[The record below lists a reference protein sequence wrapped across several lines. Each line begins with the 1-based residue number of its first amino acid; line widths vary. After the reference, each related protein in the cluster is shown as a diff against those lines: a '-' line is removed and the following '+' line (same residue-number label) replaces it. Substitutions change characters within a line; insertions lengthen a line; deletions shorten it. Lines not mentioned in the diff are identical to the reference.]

1 MSINLLSV
9 SGVTFGEVKNY
20 ILKDIH
26 FSQNQ
31 FQKIVIAGETGSG
44 KSTLLKI
51 IAGLEQPSSGQ
62 VIFENEKVKGPVDQ
76 LVPGHPQIVYLSQ
89 QFELPKFL
97 RVEQVLEYANQLK
110 LTQEEKIFSVC
121 RINHLQKRKTDQL
134 SGGEKQRISIARL
147 LIQRP
152 KLLLLDEP
160 FSNLDR
166 IMKGIL
172 KEVIDDIGK
181 KLKITCIL
189 VSHDPEDTLPW
200 ADEILVL
207 KSGKIIQRGSPQQIY
222 HHPIS
227 PYVAGLFGKYTLL
240 NQVWLK
246 KLGAKSAEK
255 KFIARPENFQIVR
268 KASKTISGKIDK
280 VHFFGNHLLLEV
292 LSKNQRFH
300 VTSHNASI
308 VEQEQVNLKLSL
320 RDTRYKPK
328 Q

>member
-1 MSINLLSV
+1 MSVNLLSV
-9 SGVTFGEVKNY
+9 SGVTFGEEKNY
-20 ILKDIH
+20 VLRDIR

-51 IAGLEQPSSGQ
+51 IAGLEQPYSGE
-62 VIFENEKVKGPVDQ
+62 VIFENEKVKGPADQ

-110 LTQEEKIFSVC
+110 STPEEKIFSVC
-121 RINHLQKRKTDQL
+121 RINHLLTRKTNEL
-134 SGGEKQRISIARL
+134 SGGEKQRIAIARL

-160 FSNLDR
+160 FSNLDQ

-207 KSGKIIQRGSPQQIY
+207 KSGKIIQRGSPQEIY

-227 PYVAGLFGKYTLL
+227 PYVAGLFGTFTML
-240 NQVWLK
+240 NIDLI
-246 KLGAKSAEK
+246 K
-255 KFIARPENFQIVR
+255 KFGIKTSAKKIIVRPENFQLTA
-268 KASKTISGKIDK
+268 KGTKTVSGHVDKIN
-280 VHFFGNHLLLEV
+280 FYGNHFLLEV
-292 LSKNQRFH
+292 LTKQQRIF
-300 VTSHNASI
+300 VITNNRLQPG
-308 VEQEQVNLKLSL
+308 EWVNLKLIL
-320 RDTRYKPK
+320 P
-328 Q
+328 

>member
-1 MSINLLSV
+1 MPTSLLSLSAV
-9 SGVTFGEVKNY
+9 SFGEDDNYVLKN
-20 ILKDIH
+20 IH

-31 FQKIVIAGETGSG
+31 FQKIVVAGETGSG

-62 VIFENEKVKGPVDQ
+62 VIFDNEKVKGPADQ
-76 LVPGHPQIVYLSQ
+76 LVPGHPRIVYLSQ
-89 QFELPKFL
+89 HFELPKFL

-110 LTQEEKIFSVC
+110 TTPEEKIFSVC
-121 RINHLQKRKTDQL
+121 RINHLLKRKTDQL
-134 SGGEKQRISIARL
+134 SGGEKQRIAIARL

-160 FSNLDR
+160 FAHLDR

-207 KSGKIIQRGSPQQIY
+207 KRGKIIQRGSPQQIY
-222 HHPIS
+222 QKPNS
-227 PYVAGLFGKYTLL
+227 PYVAGLFGKYCLL
-240 NQVWLK
+240 NQAWM
-246 KLGAKSAEK
+246 K
-255 KFIARPENFQIVR
+255 KFGVKSSVKNIIVRPENFHIAR
-268 KASKTISGKIDK
+268 KAPKTVSGKIEK
-280 VHFFGNHLLLEV
+280 IHFFGDHFQLEV
-292 LSKNQRFH
+292 LSNGQCFH
-300 VTSHNASI
+300 VSSHDASLA
-308 VEQEQVNLKLSL
+308 EQEQVNLKLSM
-320 RDTRYKPK
+320 DSTRNKP

>member
-1 MSINLLSV
+1 MPINLLSV
-9 SGVTFGEVKNY
+9 SGVSFGEDKNFV
-20 ILKDIH
+20 LRDIN

-62 VIFENEKVKGPVDQ
+62 VIFENEKIKGPVDQ
-76 LVPGHPQIVYLSQ
+76 LVPGHHRIVYLSQ

-110 LTQEEKIFSVC
+110 ATPEEKIFSVC
-121 RINHLQKRKTDQL
+121 RINHLLTRKTDQL
-134 SGGEKQRISIARL
+134 SGGEKQRIAIARL

-160 FSNLDR
+160 FSNLDQ
-166 IMKGIL
+166 IMKGVL

-207 KSGKIIQRGSPQQIY
+207 KKGKIIQRGSPKEIY
-222 HHPIS
+222 EKPLN
-227 PYVAGLFGKYTLL
+227 PYVAGLFGIYNALSSDSI
-240 NQVWLK
+240 K
-246 KLGAKSAEK
+246 KLGMKAAKQKMIVRPEQFQLVPKSA
-255 KFIARPENFQIVR
+255 
-268 KASKTISGKIDK
+268 KTISGQIEK
-280 VHFFGNHLLLEV
+280 VHFLGSRLLLEIAV
-292 LSKNQRFH
+292 KEQRFY
-300 VTSHNASI
+300 VTTNEITKTPGEKVHFKI
-308 VEQEQVNLKLSL
+308 K
-320 RDTRYKPK
+320 
-328 Q
+328 

>member
-1 MSINLLSV
+1 MPTNLLSI
-9 SGVTFGEVKNY
+9 SGVTFGEDKNY
-20 ILKDIH
+20 VLKNIH

-62 VIFENEKVKGPVDQ
+62 VIFENEKIKGSTDQ

-97 RVEQVLEYANQLK
+97 RVEQVLEYANQLQS
-110 LTQEEKIFSVC
+110 TPEEKIFSVC
-121 RINHLQKRKTDQL
+121 RINHLLKRKTDQL
-134 SGGEKQRISIARL
+134 SGGEKQRIAIARL

-207 KSGKIIQRGSPQQIY
+207 KKGKIIQRGSPHQIY
-222 HHPIS
+222 QHPIS

-240 NQVWLK
+240 NQAWRK
-246 KLGAKSAEK
+246 KFGAKSSAK
-255 KFIARPENFQIVR
+255 NMIVRPENFQVVR
-268 KASKTISGKIDK
+268 KAPKTVSGKIDK
-280 VHFFGNHLLLEV
+280 VHFFGNHLLLDV
-292 LSKNQRFH
+292 LSNGQLFH
-300 VTSHNASI
+300 VTSHKASL

-320 RDTRYKPK
+320 HDTRYKP
-328 Q
+328 

>member
-1 MSINLLSV
+1 MSSLLSV
-9 SGVTFGEVKNY
+9 SGVTFGDEKNY
-20 ILKDIH
+20 VLRDIN

-62 VIFENEKVKGPVDQ
+62 VIFENKKIKGPADQ

-110 LTQEEKIFSVC
+110 STPEKKIFSVC
-121 RINHLQKRKTDQL
+121 RINHLLTRKTDQL
-134 SGGEKQRISIARL
+134 SGGEKQRIAIARL
-147 LIQRP
+147 LIQHP

-166 IMKGIL
+166 IMKGVL

-207 KSGKIIQRGSPQQIY
+207 KSGKIIQCGSPHQIY
-222 HHPIS
+222 KHPIS
-227 PYVAGLFGKYTLL
+227 SYVAGLFGKYTLL
-240 NQVWLK
+240 NQVWI
-246 KLGAKSAEK
+246 K
-255 KFIARPENFQIVR
+255 KFGVKSSVKNMIVRPENFQIVR
-268 KASKTISGKIDK
+268 KAPKTVSGKIGK

-292 LSKNQRFH
+292 FSKGQLFH
-300 VTSHNASI
+300 VTSHNSSL
-308 VEQEQVNLKLSL
+308 VEQEQVSLKLLLHDSKHKL
-320 RDTRYKPK
+320 
-328 Q
+328 

>member
-1 MSINLLSV
+1 MPINLLSV
-9 SGVTFGEVKNY
+9 SGVTFGDEKNY
-20 ILKDIH
+20 VLTDIN

-62 VIFENEKVKGPVDQ
+62 VIFENQKIKGPADQ

-110 LTQEEKIFSVC
+110 STPEEKIFSVC
-121 RINHLQKRKTDQL
+121 RINHLLQRKTDQL
-134 SGGEKQRISIARL
+134 SGGEKQRIAIARL
-147 LIQRP
+147 LIQSP

-160 FSNLDR
+160 FSNLDQ

-189 VSHDPEDTLPW
+189 VSHDTEDTLPW

-207 KSGKIIQRGSPQQIY
+207 KNGKIIQQGSPHEIY
-222 HHPIS
+222 HQPINQ
-227 PYVAGLFGKYTLL
+227 YVAGLFGMFTVL
-240 NQVWLK
+240 NVDLI
-246 KLGAKSAEK
+246 K
-255 KFIARPENFQIVR
+255 KFRIKTSAKKIIVRPENFQLT
-268 KASKTISGKIDK
+268 KKDPKTISGHIDK
-280 VHFFGNHLLLEV
+280 INFYGNHFLLEV
-292 LSKNQRFH
+292 STKQQQIFVITNNHLQPGERVH
-300 VTSHNASI
+300 
-308 VEQEQVNLKLSL
+308 LKLKLPTIFS
-320 RDTRYKPK
+320 
-328 Q
+328 

>member
-1 MSINLLSV
+1 MPTNLLSV
-9 SGVTFGEVKNY
+9 SGVTFGEDKNY
-20 ILKDIH
+20 VLKNIH

-31 FQKIVIAGETGSG
+31 FHKIVIAGETGSG

-51 IAGLEQPSSGQ
+51 IAGLERPSSGQ
-62 VIFENEKVKGPVDQ
+62 VIFENKKIKGPADQ

-110 LTQEEKIFSVC
+110 STPEEKIFSVC
-121 RINHLQKRKTDQL
+121 RINHLLKRKTDQL
-134 SGGEKQRISIARL
+134 SGGEKQRIAIARL

-207 KSGKIIQRGSPQQIY
+207 KKGKIIQRGSPHQIY
-222 HHPIS
+222 QHPIS

-240 NQVWLK
+240 NQAWRK
-246 KLGAKSAEK
+246 KFGAKSSAK
-255 KFIARPENFQIVR
+255 NMIVRPENFQVVR
-268 KASKTISGKIDK
+268 KAPKTVSGKIDK
-280 VHFFGNHLLLEV
+280 VHFFGNHLLLDV
-292 LSKNQRFH
+292 LSNGQLFH
-300 VTSHNASI
+300 VTSHKASL

-320 RDTRYKPK
+320 HDTRYKP
-328 Q
+328 